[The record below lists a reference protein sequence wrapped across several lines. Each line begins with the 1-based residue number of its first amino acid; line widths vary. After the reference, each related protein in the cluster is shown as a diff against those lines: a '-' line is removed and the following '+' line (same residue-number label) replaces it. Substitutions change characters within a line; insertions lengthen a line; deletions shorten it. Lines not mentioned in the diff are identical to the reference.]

1 MPGNVQEIEIRQNE
15 VAGKTEIKN
24 YREVEIEKEKREE
37 AATETGK
44 EIKGQVGRDL
54 DPRKEKE
61 ADLENED
68 EASQKNVEVGQE
80 IALKNVLGENVR
92 KSALVKKEFPTK
104 INMGQV
110 YPQLGLEIKEN
121 PTKMIVALL
130 KILAPNVGLAL
141 EVKIKKLVI
150 FIQLMILKLRQ
161 SLKNKLAVKNIQIK
175 I

>member
-1 MPGNVQEIEIRQNE
+1 MYTQG
-15 VAGKTEIKN
+15 G
-24 YREVEIEKEKREE
+24 REVEIEKERREE

-92 KSALVKKEFPTK
+92 KSALVEKEFPTK

-110 YPQLGLEIKEN
+110 YLQLGLEIKEN